1 MQWKKDFFQWSKKN
15 KTEFWSQL
23 PLLWLPQ
30 LHNEDTSIGTRI
42 FNAVLQMETNVKRV
56 VESV

>member
-1 MQWKKDFFQWSKKN
+1 MQGKKDFFQWPKKN
-15 KTEFWSQL
+15 KTELWSQL
-23 PLLWLPQ
+23 LLLWLPQ

-42 FNAVLQMETNVKRV
+42 FTAVLQMEKNVKRI